1 MSWPLSTWSPR
12 RGQVDKPEDPAEDV
26 RQRPGGQV
34 TSEPCSEQVDDA
46 RRARLRDYLAQH
58 DLHRIVEDAMHA
70 VLLDLPDE
78 PLDALCE
85 HIQKQKQTKQSSA
98 LFDELVQLQQ
108 SIQLAE

>member
-1 MSWPLSTWSPR
+1 
-12 RGQVDKPEDPAEDV
+12 
-26 RQRPGGQV
+26 
-34 TSEPCSEQVDDA
+34 VDDA